1 MFKGFYTVGSG
12 MIAQQ
17 RRTELLSNN
26 LANAKTPGF
35 KEDQASIRSFPEMLL
50 SRLDRTNIPTSKGFQ
65 QKTLTRIGDVGTG
78 VYMQETLPNFVTG
91 SLLRTELSTDVA
103 LHDHYLAEDPETGKT
118 GSIFFRLANP
128 EGGEY
133 YTRNGN
139 FAIDNDGY
147 LTAANGDYVLDN
159 EGNQIYLVDT
169 DFIID
174 TDGRVIQNDV
184 EVGKLGVAYASDSEA
199 LTKQGDGLFVDAT
212 GQMQDADT
220 IDFMSYQTQ
229 QGYIESSNVD
239 EGRTMTEMMTAYRA
253 FEANSK
259 VLQAYDRSM
268 EKAVE
273 LGRVQ

>member
-50 SRLDRTNIPTSKGFQ
+50 SRLDRTNIPTEKGFQ
-65 QKTLTRIGDVGTG
+65 QKTLNRIGDVSTG
-78 VYMQETLPNFVTG
+78 VYMQETIPNFVAG

-103 LHDHYLAEDPETGKT
+103 LHDHYLAEDPDTGKKGT
-118 GSIFFRLANP
+118 IFFRLAHP

-139 FAIDNDGY
+139 FAVDSEGY
-147 LTAANGDYVLDN
+147 LTASNGDYVLDN
-159 EGNQIYLVDT
+159 EGNQIYLVDNEFT
-169 DFIID
+169 ID
-174 TDGRVIQNDV
+174 TDGRIVQNDV
-184 EVGKLGVAYASDSEA
+184 AIGKLGIAYASNPEA
-199 LTKQGDGLFVDAT
+199 LTKQGDGFFVDT
-212 GQMQDADT
+212 TEQMQDAD
-220 IDFMSYQTQ
+220 DLAFVSYQTQ
-229 QGYIESSNVD
+229 QGYLETSNVD
-239 EGRTMTEMMTAYRA
+239 EGRVMTDMITAYRA

-273 LGRVQ
+273 LGRIQ

>member
-50 SRLDRTNIPTSKGFQ
+50 SRLERTNLPIEKGFQ
-65 QKTLTRIGDVGTG
+65 QKTLSRIGDVGTG
-78 VYMQETLPNFVTG
+78 VYMQETLPSFATG
-91 SLLRTELSTDVA
+91 SLLQTNLSTDVA
-103 LHDHYLAEDPETGKT
+103 LHDHYFAEDPETGKK
-118 GSIFFRLANP
+118 GAIFFRIAHP

-133 YTRNGN
+133 YTRNGS
-139 FAIDNDGY
+139 FTIDQDGY
-147 LTAANGDYVLDN
+147 LTAANGDYVLD
-159 EGNQIYLVDT
+159 EDGHQIYLVAT
-169 DFIID
+169 DFTID
-174 TDGRVIQNDV
+174 TDGRVLQNDV
-184 EVGKLGVAYASDSEA
+184 EVGKLGVAYASDPEA
-199 LTKQGDGLFVDAT
+199 LTKQGDGFFVDT
-212 GQMQDADT
+212 TDQMQNAD
-220 IDFMSYQTQ
+220 DVAFLSYQTQ
-229 QGYIESSNVD
+229 QGYLESSNVD
-239 EGRTMTEMMTAYRA
+239 EGRTMTDMMAAYRA